1 MEFTKI
7 TAIDIKYVTK
17 YPDLDWI
24 GHSLLAAG
32 FLSCAAS
39 WYEDYPDLM
48 LDVRDYNGEVRRHV
62 NEGGAD
68 ILSSQIQS
76 MLEDLP
82 GLPIGFYYALD
93 PTVPIFSLYGP
104 LGWYDGY

>member
-1 MEFTKI
+1 MRSKCVVFVI
-7 TAIDIKYVTK
+7 LTAGLFFNLTSQAQSVE
-17 YPDLDWI
+17 
-24 GHSLLAAG
+24 
-32 FLSCAAS
+32 AAS
-39 WYEDYPDLM
+39 
-48 LDVRDYNGEVRRHV
+48 
-62 NEGGAD
+62 D

-82 GLPIGFYYALD
+82 GLPVGFYYALD